1 MFKRLRSLFGLEKRL
16 LGEVQS
22 RLIATSGEIKAYCH
36 ANDSRFNDYAKLI
49 DKMSMEFNQRMSR
62 IEVLFSEELA
72 AKEKARDI
80 LICEK
85 RREAR

>member
-22 RLIATSGEIKAYCH
+22 RLIATSDEIKGYCH
-36 ANDSRFNDYAKLI
+36 VNDTRFTDYAKLI
-49 DKMSMEFNQRMSR
+49 DKMGAEFNQRMSR
-62 IEVLFSEELA
+62 IEVLFGEELS